1 MGLFYCLCLRGLLP
15 CSAASRTAIAALVPG
30 EYRKGEHAEGHAVV
44 AACVAQQHFDALHK
58 VENAEAAARTLTR
71 NNTNPNGTEAN
82 AAARS
87 VRT

>member
-1 MGLFYCLCLRGLLP
+1 
-15 CSAASRTAIAALVPG
+15 
-30 EYRKGEHAEGHAVV
+30 VV